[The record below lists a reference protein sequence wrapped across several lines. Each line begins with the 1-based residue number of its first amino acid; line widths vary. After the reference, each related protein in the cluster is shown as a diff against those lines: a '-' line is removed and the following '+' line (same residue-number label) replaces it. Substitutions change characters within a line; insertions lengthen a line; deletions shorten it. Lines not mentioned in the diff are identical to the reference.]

1 MGFDRNEALTIIAV
15 LQRWHDEARSLVDDA
30 SGKSR
35 LSSSSADLL
44 KARLAKLKDE
54 IKEAAKH
61 ETLSRKKA
69 PKTDLEQFFFG
80 PAVRS
85 TSANFRMRIDT
96 SPHSEKWN
104 QGLREVE
111 HELSYA
117 LHSIQGS
124 LNTNG

>member
-1 MGFDRNEALTIIAV
+1 MKFDHNEAQAIIAE
-15 LQRWHDEARSLVDDA
+15 LQRWHDEARNLVKDA
-30 SGKSR
+30 SDKSR
-35 LSSSSADLL
+35 LSSNCAGLL
-44 KARLAKLKDE
+44 KTRLTKLKDE

-69 PKTDLEQFFFG
+69 PKSNLEQFFFG

-85 TSANFRMRIDT
+85 TSANFRMRTDT

-104 QGLREVE
+104 RGLHEVE

-117 LHSIQGS
+117 LHSIHES
-124 LNTNG
+124 LKANV